1 MKRLIVL
8 FVFMCCAVN
17 VMQAQ
22 TQPQAQGYIFINSEA
37 VFKSQTDYNEA
48 IKQLDDLA
56 EQYQKEIDQAF
67 ADLDEQYN
75 NYVAQRGYLS
85 ETSRKMREDEI
96 INREK
101 EIKQYQEQV
110 FGPEGDL
117 MKKRLELI
125 KPIQERVFGVINSYA
140 ESNGLGMIIDR
151 ANNQTL
157 LYYAPALDKTEEI
170 INLLNTK

>member
-8 FVFMCCAVN
+8 FVFMCCAAG

-22 TQPQAQGYIFINSEA
+22 SQPQVQGYVFINSEA

-48 IKQLDDLA
+48 IQQLDDLA
-56 EQYQKEIDQAF
+56 EQYQNEIDQAF

-75 NYVAQRGYLS
+75 NYVAQRNYLS
-85 ETSRKMREDEI
+85 ETSRKTREDEI

-117 MKKRLELI
+117 MKKRIELI
-125 KPIQERVFGVINSYA
+125 KPIQERVFAAINNYA

>member
-8 FVFMCCAVN
+8 FVFMCCVVGA
-17 VMQAQ
+17 MQAQ
-22 TQPQAQGYIFINSEA
+22 SQPQGYVFINSET

-56 EQYQKEIDQAF
+56 KQYQQEIDQAF

-75 NYVAQRGYLS
+75 NYIAQRGYLS
-85 ETSRKMREDEI
+85 ETSKKMREDEI
-96 INREK
+96 INRER
-101 EIKQYQEQV
+101 ELKQYQEQI

-117 MKKRLELI
+117 MKKRIELI

-140 ESNGLGMIIDR
+140 ESHGLGMIIDR

>member
-8 FVFMCCAVN
+8 FVVMCCAVGT
-17 VMQAQ
+17 MHAQSQ
-22 TQPQAQGYIFINSEA
+22 TQVQGYVFINSEA
-37 VFKSQTDYNEA
+37 VFKSQTDYNDA

-75 NYVAQRGYLS
+75 NYIAQRGYLS
-85 ETSRKMREDEI
+85 ETSKKMREDEI
-96 INREK
+96 INRER
-101 EIKQYQEQV
+101 ELKQYQEQI

-117 MKKRLELI
+117 MKKRVELI
-125 KPIQERVFGVINSYA
+125 KPIQERVFGMINSYA
-140 ESNGLGMIIDR
+140 ESHGLGMIIDR